1 MKNKDKG
8 IFIIFTILGS
18 VMLIDAI
25 AMFFIKNF
33 MNFIKE
39 FMFGIAIIIIGIV
52 YFTSSKKK

>member
-8 IFIIFTILGS
+8 IFIIFTILGI

-25 AMFFIKNF
+25 AMFFIKNY

-39 FMFGIAIIIIGIV
+39 FMFGIAIIIICIV